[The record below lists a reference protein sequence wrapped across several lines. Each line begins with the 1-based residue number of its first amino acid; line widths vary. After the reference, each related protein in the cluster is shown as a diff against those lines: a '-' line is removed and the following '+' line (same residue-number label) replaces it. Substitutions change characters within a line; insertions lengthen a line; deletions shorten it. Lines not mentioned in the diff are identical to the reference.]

1 MRILREN
8 FGFSDFLIDIYTYNI
23 FGSNVKNG
31 RKDNKKHRR
40 KSDMRLR
47 ALTLR
52 FLTALCLLLK
62 AIVELL
68 DD

>member
-1 MRILREN
+1 MR
-8 FGFSDFLIDIYTYNI
+8 
-23 FGSNVKNG
+23 NG
-31 RKDNKKHRR
+31 NKKHRQ
-40 KSDMRLR
+40 KPDMRLR